1 MRSDD
6 LNQMTTNTSKRQ
18 NPLRPSD
25 LPSIQETNY
34 KNAIKNTSNMGF
46 LFLYLEIENDFI

>member
-46 LFLYLEIENDFI
+46 LFLYLEIENNFI